1 MDDRLQKLS
10 AQSHDRDTL
19 IVEFVYHGRYCQ
31 FDVPV
36 MEAKYLPPDEIVRR
50 YFAKGF
56 AAVQMPCAEG
66 NGETHASALSSS
78 SETNVG

>member
-1 MDDRLQKLS
+1 MDERLTQLAS
-10 AQSHDRDTL
+10 RSHDEDTL

-31 FDVPV
+31 FDVPAQE
-36 MEAKYLPPDEIVRR
+36 MKYLPMDEIIGR

-56 AAVQMPCAEG
+56 AAVQMPCAEEI
-66 NGETHASALSSS
+66 GETHASALSSS